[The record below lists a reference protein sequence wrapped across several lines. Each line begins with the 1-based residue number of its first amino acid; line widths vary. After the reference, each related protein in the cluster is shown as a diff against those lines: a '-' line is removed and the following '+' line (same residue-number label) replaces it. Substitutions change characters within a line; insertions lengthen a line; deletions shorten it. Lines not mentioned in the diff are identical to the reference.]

1 MGRILAVLA
10 QFRDRLVEFWTG
22 LSPRQRVVLV
32 ASTVLIFAAIWSFRS
47 YMAQKAYRPLYTDL
61 SAEEAGTTVTRLK
74 ELEIPYK
81 LVARGSTIMVP
92 EQHLDDARLQLA
104 IEQLPRSGRQGFELF
119 DQSSF
124 GATEFAEQV
133 NFRRALE
140 GELER
145 TIRSLDEVDRARV
158 HISLPKRSVFLDYEQ
173 VAKAS
178 VVLQLKRSEELPKEK
193 VDAITHLIASAV
205 EGLDSGKVVVV
216 DTRGRIL
223 AKPRPEGQEFSGE
236 QLDYRRRIESQVEK
250 KILATL
256 EPYIGFDRSRANVRA
271 DVDWNGGEQTEE
283 IYDPNTVVMSTQR
296 SEETSQPTQQSGV
309 PGTAS
314 NLPRQP
320 ATPRVGATGHSRTLE
335 TTNYKTSRTV
345 TNMKIEPG
353 EVKRLS
359 VAVLVDQVIEWDE
372 AARKLVRRPRQE
384 EEMATLRELV
394 LAAAGIDEQRGDTL
408 TIENLPFTI
417 FEPPVEPPPEPQEE
431 PSVVWLNWIKDNRYN
446 LVAGAVVTLVLAV
459 AFLWWNRRRSKRKAL
474 RAKKEAEQRA
484 EQSLRELE
492 AAEEAESLKEA
503 EEAKLLQGL
512 RNTTL
517 STSRA
522 QVLKKHLEE
531 TAANDPDAFVQLL
544 RSWIHEDDE

>member
-10 QFRDRLVEFWTG
+10 QFRDRLAEFWTG

-32 ASTVLIFAAIWSFRS
+32 ASTVLIFAGIWSFRS
-47 YMAQKAYRPLYTDL
+47 YMAQRAYRPLYTDL
-61 SAEEAGTTVTRLK
+61 TAEEAGTTVTRLK

-81 LVARGSTIMVP
+81 LVARGTTIMVP

-104 IEQLPRSGRQGFELF
+104 TEKLPRSGRQGFELF

-178 VVLQLKRSEELPKEK
+178 VVLQLKRSEELPKER

-205 EGLDSGKVVVV
+205 EGLDSSKVVVV

-296 SEETSQPTQQSGV
+296 SEENSQPLQQSGV

-320 ATPRVGATGHSRTLE
+320 ATPEVGATGHSRTLE

-345 TNMKIEPG
+345 TNMKIERG
-353 EVKRLS
+353 ELKRLS

-372 AARKLVRRPRQE
+372 VARKLVRRPRQN
-384 EEMATLRELV
+384 EEMASLRELV
-394 LAAAGIDEQRGDTL
+394 VAAAGIDEQRGDTL

-417 FEPPVEPPPEPQEE
+417 FEPAVEPPPEPEEE
-431 PSVVWLNWIKDNRYN
+431 PSVVWLDWIKDNRYN
-446 LVAGAVVTLVLAV
+446 LVAGGVVTLVLAV

-492 AAEEAESLKEA
+492 AAEEAKSLKEA

-517 STSRA
+517 GTSRA

>member
-1 MGRILAVLA
+1 MGRFLAVLA
-10 QFRDRLVEFWTG
+10 QFRDRFIEIWNG
-22 LSPRQRVVLV
+22 LSPRRQVVLV
-32 ASTVLIFAAIWSFRS
+32 VSAVLIFAGIWSFRS

-61 SAEEAGTTVTRLK
+61 TPEEAGTTVTRLK

-81 LVARGSTIMVP
+81 LMARGSTIMVP

-104 IEQLPRSGRQGFELF
+104 TEKLPRSGRQGFEIF

-145 TIRSLDEVDRARV
+145 TVQSLDEVDRARV
-158 HISLPKRSVFLDYEQ
+158 HISMPKRSVFLDYEQ

-178 VVLQLKRSEELPKEK
+178 VVLQLKHSQELPKER
-193 VDAITHLIASAV
+193 VDAITYLVASAV
-205 EGLDSGKVVVV
+205 EGLDSSKVVIV

-223 AKPRPEGQEFSGE
+223 AKPRPEGQDFSAE
-236 QLDYRRRIESQVEK
+236 QLDYRERVESQIEK

-256 EPYIGFDRSRANVRA
+256 EPYIGFDRSRANVIA

-296 SEETSQPTQQSGV
+296 SEENSQPAQQSGV

-320 ATPRVGATGHSRTLE
+320 TTPQVVTTGHSRILE

-345 TNMKIEPG
+345 TSMTIERG

-359 VAVLVDQVIEWDE
+359 VAVLIDQVIEWDE
-372 AARKLVRRPRQE
+372 VARKLIRRPRQE
-384 EEMATLRELV
+384 EEMASLRQLV

-417 FEPPVEPPPEPQEE
+417 FEPPVEPPPEPEEE
-431 PSVVWLNWIKDNRYN
+431 PSAVWLEWIRVNRYN
-446 LVAGAVVTLVLAV
+446 LIAGAIGALVLVAV
-459 AFLWWNRRRSKRKAL
+459 FLWWNRRRSRRKAL
-474 RAKKEAEQRA
+474 DAKKEAELQA
-484 EQSLRELE
+484 EQVRQELE
-492 AAEEAESLKEA
+492 AAEEAQRLNEA
-503 EEAKLLQGL
+503 EEAKLLLGL
-512 RNTTL
+512 RTTTL
-517 STSRA
+517 GTSKA